1 MATDRREFTQ
11 LFLCNIP
18 VFCRYAQNTV
28 RPCSCGDQAVTHRHT
43 HTHTPTP
50 THTHKKTTITLR
62 LHAQVNNNYM
72 IIYIYMYMMAH
83 RKWPKF

>member
-43 HTHTPTP
+43 HTHTQEDYYNPSPT
-50 THTHKKTTITLR
+50 R
-62 LHAQVNNNYM
+62 SG
-72 IIYIYMYMMAH
+72 
-83 RKWPKF
+83 